1 LSALMPQQTASA
13 GNCHIAESCDLF
25 RQQGKSFSSGGIGVR
40 RYPVGRCGT
49 SMRGSG
55 IMVEGG
61 RAPAEGEVSVAGD
74 QAADVERMEFQLT
87 LRRRGIS
94 DQAVLRA
101 MDEVPRE
108 YFVAAEFADSAYADQ
123 ALPIACGQTI
133 SQPYVVA
140 YMTEQLE
147 VEPQH
152 RVLEIGTGSGYQAAI
167 LSRMV
172 REVVSIE
179 RYRMLAN
186 LARDRIKT
194 LGYFNVTIIAGD
206 GFAGAEEQAPFDRI
220 IVTAA
225 ADEVPD
231 ALIGQLGE
239 GGKLVLPLG
248 PRNGPQYIVK
258 ISKTADGELRRE
270 NLIAVRFV
278 PLLPGQAREL

>member
-1 LSALMPQQTASA
+1 M
-13 GNCHIAESCDLF
+13 
-25 RQQGKSFSSGGIGVR
+25 
-40 RYPVGRCGT
+40 
-49 SMRGSG
+49 
-55 IMVEGG
+55 
-61 RAPAEGEVSVAGD
+61 AGD
-74 QAADVERMEFQLT
+74 PADVERMGFQLA

-108 YFVAAEFADSAYADQ
+108 HFVAPEFADSAYADQ

-152 RVLEIGTGSGYQAAI
+152 RVLEVGTGSGYQAAI
-167 LSRMV
+167 LSRLA

-179 RYRMLAN
+179 RYRTLADT
-186 LARDRIKT
+186 ARERLKT
-194 LGYFNVTIIAGD
+194 LGYANVTILTGD
-206 GFAGAEEQAPFDRI
+206 GFAGAPERAPFDRI

-225 ADEVPD
+225 AEEVPETLVD
-231 ALIGQLGE
+231 QLAE
-239 GGKLVLPLG
+239 GGKMVLPLG
-248 PRNGPQYIVK
+248 PRHGTQHIVK
-258 ISKTADGELRRE
+258 LCKAADGGLTRQ

-278 PLLPGQAREL
+278 PLLRGQAREL